1 MSSNDAIVKRIL
13 VVDDNEGVLT
23 IVANIL
29 HQAGYGTWLATDGE
43 QALQIIERR
52 GMPHLVVLDI
62 NMPGMD
68 GLALGQRL
76 RELSDVP
83 IIMLTARSQDRDITQ
98 ALDDFAD
105 DYVVKPFMTRE
116 LVVRIDRVLRRV
128 ADYSYTVDEKASL
141 GSHLEIDFTSRQVT
155 VAGNPVSLTPTEAK
169 ILQILFERG
178 GRTVTTDM
186 LIRQVWPFENV
197 PEQRLRV
204 HVSRLRRKLQHDS
217 ETDYIVAERGMGY
230 RLQD

>member
-1 MSSNDAIVKRIL
+1 
-13 VVDDNEGVLT
+13 
-23 IVANIL
+23 
-29 HQAGYGTWLATDGE
+29 
-43 QALQIIERR
+43 
-52 GMPHLVVLDI
+52 
-62 NMPGMD
+62 
-68 GLALGQRL
+68 
-76 RELSDVP
+76 
-83 IIMLTARSQDRDITQ
+83 MLTARSQDRDVTQ
-98 ALDDFAD
+98 ALEEFAD

-116 LVVRIDRVLRRV
+116 LVVRIERVLRRV
-128 ADYSYTVDEKASL
+128 ADFSYIIDEKASI
-141 GSHLEIDFTSRQVT
+141 GSHLEIDFNNRQVT
-155 VAGNPVSLTPTEAK
+155 VAGNAVSLTPTEAK

-186 LIRQVWPFENV
+186 LIRQVWPFEDV